1 MHTEDTTDVLSGRI
15 RILERKV
22 QSLEKALQPAG
33 RKIVIFI
40 VWQAALSL
48 VTVVLLAKVIW
59 HL

>member
-15 RILERKV
+15 RILARKV

-40 VWQAALSL
+40 VWQAALL